1 LRFEWDTKKAAA
13 NLRKHKVSFAEAVS
27 VFYDPL
33 SATGDD
39 PDHSIDERRFMTFGI
54 SVAGRLLVVAHTDR
68 EDSIRIVSARL
79 ATRAE
84 RSIYEEIQ

>member
-1 LRFEWDTKKAAA
+1 VRFEWNAQKAAA
-13 NLRKHKVSFAEAVS
+13 NLRKHGVSFDEAAS

-39 PDHSIDERRFMTFGI
+39 PDHSADERRFVTFGM
-54 SVAGRLLVVAHTDR
+54 SSSGQLLLVAHTVHD
-68 EDSIRIVSARL
+68 ETIRIITARP

-84 RSIYEEIQ
+84 RGIYEEG